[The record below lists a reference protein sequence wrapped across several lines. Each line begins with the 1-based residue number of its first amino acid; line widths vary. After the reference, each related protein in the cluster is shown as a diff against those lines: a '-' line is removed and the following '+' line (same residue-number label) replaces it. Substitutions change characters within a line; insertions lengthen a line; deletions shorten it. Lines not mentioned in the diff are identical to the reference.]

1 MSRSDTDPVLD
12 PADADP
18 STELPGRTDQ
28 HGRRPGDDP
37 EHLAVRLGFARGV
50 APSKWAR
57 RWEESG
63 AQPLELIPL
72 PASGRRIDGL
82 DVVLERVAPGAQPE
96 GTEGDE
102 PERHAVRLYSESV
115 ALVIP
120 ADHELAGDVA
130 ADREALELVTLLA
143 HPDHAPQWP
152 EPEAW
157 KDPSWAPKD
166 AAAALE
172 LVATGL
178 GAILLPLPLARH
190 LAAKRAHAVLPLRL
204 DPPLPGT
211 AIWASW
217 AVERDAP
224 DVQQLIGVL
233 RGRTARSGR
242 PSAADAAAAADAPQ
256 RRARPAAKKP
266 AQKALPKNSRG
277 AQLAAAK
284 AKAEAK
290 KRAKAQEKK
299 RKRR

>member
-1 MSRSDTDPVLD
+1 MS
-12 PADADP
+12 
-18 STELPGRTDQ
+18 ERT
-28 HGRRPGDDP
+28 GDG
-37 EHLAVRLGFARGV
+37 LRLGFARGV

-57 RWEESG
+57 RWAESG
-63 AQPLELIPL
+63 AAPLELIPL

-82 DVVLERVAPGAQPE
+82 DVVLERVAPGAPPA
-96 GTEGDE
+96 GTEGED
-102 PERHAVRLYSESV
+102 PERHAVRLYAESI
-115 ALVIP
+115 ALVVA
-120 ADHELAGDVA
+120 ADHELAGEA
-130 ADREALELVTLLA
+130 TADREALELVTLLA

-157 KDPSWAPKD
+157 QDPAWAPAD

-190 LAAKRAHAVLPLRL
+190 LASKLAHAVLPLRT

-233 RGRTARSGR
+233 RGRTASSGR
-242 PSAADAAAAADAPQ
+242 PSAADAAAAQAETS
-256 RRARPAAKKP
+256 RRPARPVAKKP

-299 RKRR
+299 RRRR